1 MLPSPEAQSD
11 PTEDSTTTSGRP
23 RGKLSSP
30 HQIGLALF
38 GRVAG
43 LRTPPP
49 DRALWREATELILR
63 TVDLGSLQVSE
74 LLVQHVLWGLYF
86 LADAAG
92 RVTGYTEP
100 DLASAMHCSRRQVH
114 NVLQI
119 LSGIAVRRTR
129 KSRRA
134 PVEYHLNLGGLDWPA
149 VRRRAALEWRD
160 RLRGS
165 RGLEPEPGGL
175 ELGPSHAGAAPLS
188 HAGAAPLS
196 PAGAAPLGPSHAG
209 AAPLSPAPAVPP
221 KSYVRTVRTVQ
232 QQHDLSVAAEYLGED
247 RGATEQLDRQQQHL
261 PLPTTTSPSTPPP
274 CGEPDAATEERLDER
289 DQRRFEGLVGVIA
302 TLTRLSG
309 RGFDAEDEVK
319 LRRRFNTPELS
330 LADLQRHA
338 DALKAATAAGAAAP
352 PRPVRRRRHGERP
365 DLSDAEY
372 VVWEASGRDPG
383 AVRRYRD
390 EQADAHEPDGD
401 AVNVSRRVGREDGAK
416 S

>member
-119 LSGIAVRRTR
+119 VSGIAVRRTR

-175 ELGPSHAGAAPLS
+175 EIGPS

-209 AAPLSPAPAVPP
+209 AAPLSPAG
-221 KSYVRTVRTVQ
+221 
-232 QQHDLSVAAEYLGED
+232 AAPLG
-247 RGATEQLDRQQQHL
+247 
-261 PLPTTTSPSTPPP
+261 PS
-274 CGEPDAATEERLDER
+274 
-289 DQRRFEGLVGVIA
+289 
-302 TLTRLSG
+302 
-309 RGFDAEDEVK
+309 
-319 LRRRFNTPELS
+319 
-330 LADLQRHA
+330 H
-338 DALKAATAAGAAAP
+338 AGAAPLSPAGAAP
-352 PRPVRRRRHGERP
+352 LGPSHAGAAPLSHAGAAPRSESCRSCTTQSCRSCTTRSESCRSCTTQSCRSSVMQELHHSVMQELHQPCTGCTTKE
-365 DLSDAEY
+365 LCT
-372 VVWEASGRDPG
+372 
-383 AVRRYRD
+383 YRTYGT
-390 EQADAHEPDGD
+390 AA
-401 AVNVSRRVGREDGAK
+401 A
-416 S
+416 